1 MALMKVKAAP
11 GIRVPKERSP
21 REYITDDEAVGVNRS
36 QYYLRRLADG
46 DLLLVSPWQEES
58 QQADNIAG
66 QEDATAVAETG
77 NDEAKSLQVKSR
89 KTSQEKAS

>member
-21 REYITDDEAVGVNRS
+21 REYITDDEAVEVNRS
-36 QYYLRRLADG
+36 QFYLRRLADG
-46 DLLLVSPWQEES
+46 DLLLISPEREEG
-58 QQADNIAG
+58 QQTDHSTV
-66 QEDATAVAETG
+66 QDSTTAVA
-77 NDEAKSLQVKSR
+77 DVDDSEAKAQQVKTR

>member
-1 MALMKVKAAP
+1 MALMKVKAAH

-21 REYITDDEAVGVNRS
+21 REYITDDEAVEVNRS

-46 DLLLVSPWQEES
+46 DLLLVSPALEEG
-58 QQADNIAG
+58 QQTAHSTVQDDTTAIADV
-66 QEDATAVAETG
+66 D
-77 NDEAKSLQVKSR
+77 DSEAKAPQLKTR